1 MRNNLIFNNTYLEL
15 VENNISKFSNKWD
28 ISQIHNFLSCRCGI
42 DAQID
47 LDIIK
52 PYTRDWS
59 NIPGGYADLLV
70 RPSSNEQCALLFAVS
85 SFYKIPITISAGKLI

>member
-1 MRNNLIFNNTYLEL
+1 MRNNLIFNSTYLEL

-52 PYTRDWS
+52 PYTR
-59 NIPGGYADLLV
+59 
-70 RPSSNEQCALLFAVS
+70 F
-85 SFYKIPITISAGKLI
+85 KGKLGEQHTLFIKDPCGNCLEFKAFKNDENIFKK